1 MESHNMSTDKDFLTK
16 EIGSWRRFGYA
27 LRKENR
33 ILFEEMLDRYKKK
46 DYVDCAANR
55 GENFSAEALF
65 LVLLFE
71 QENIVFCHSTRVWK
85 RGVRELSISTRR
97 LTSTCE

>member
-1 MESHNMSTDKDFLTK
+1 MSADKDILTK

-33 ILFEEMLDRYKKK
+33 ILFEDMLDRCKKRE
-46 DYVDCAANR
+46 YVDCAANK

-71 QENIVFCHSTRVWK
+71 QQKMII
-85 RGVRELSISTRR
+85 ELIQKLGKVDRI
-97 LTSTCE
+97 

>member
-1 MESHNMSTDKDFLTK
+1 LWGN
-16 EIGSWRRFGYA
+16 FGYA

-33 ILFEEMLDRYKKK
+33 ILFEEMLNRCKKK
-46 DYVDCAANR
+46 DYVDCPTAK

-71 QENIVFCHSTRVWK
+71 QHKMIQTNGIGKSAMGKLWTIVTIFANRW
-85 RGVRELSISTRR
+85 LY
-97 LTSTCE
+97 